1 MTATVWITV
10 GGLCLVTATIK
21 AIGPLVFGGRQ
32 LPRLIGRVIPLL
44 APSLLAALV
53 ITETF
58 GGHGRSL
65 VVDARA
71 GGLGAAAVA
80 IAVRAP
86 LAVVV
91 LCAAAVTALLRAL
104 G

>member
-1 MTATVWITV
+1 MTTTVWITI
-10 GGLCLVTATIK
+10 GGLCVVTAVIK
-21 AIGPLVFGGRQ
+21 AFGPLVFGGRR
-32 LPRLIGRVIPLL
+32 LPGEIGQVIPLL
-44 APSLLAALV
+44 APALLAALV

-58 GGHGRSL
+58 GHGRSL

-71 GGLGAAAVA
+71 GGVVTAAVA
-80 IAVRAP
+80 LAARAP

-91 LCAAAVTALLRAL
+91 LSAAVVTALLRAL

>member
-10 GGLCLVTATIK
+10 GGLCLVTAVIK
-21 AIGPLVFGGRQ
+21 AFGPLVFGGRR
-32 LPRLIGRVIPLL
+32 LPVVLARVIPLL
-44 APSLLAALV
+44 APALLAALV

-58 GGHGRSL
+58 GAGRSL

-71 GGLGAAAVA
+71 GGLAAAAVA
-80 IAVRAP
+80 LAARAP

-91 LCAAAVTALLRAL
+91 LSAAAVTALLRAI